1 LPDRRVAAPSLR
13 RVPIFVRQSR
23 FGIRRSPRSRGQSAV
38 EFALVLPVLL
48 TITLIALDFG
58 RVFMGWVDLNNSVRV
73 AADYAAKNPSA
84 WSASRPNLAAQSTY
98 QQLVTNDADK
108 INCTLP
114 SIPAPVFPSGISIGA
129 PATVSITC
137 QFSLITPVIG
147 NLIGNPLPV
156 TATAAFPIGAGT
168 IEGIPVDVTTP
179 TPSPTPTATPTP
191 SPSSS
196 GSGGPSPS
204 ASASPTPS
212 PTPMCT
218 VPNLIGVSTK
228 VAQDLWGTKGHGS
241 TNGAQFGTNL
251 IFNPLVGGPGSDYTI
266 HGQSI
271 PPGTVVPCGTTYL
284 TVNS

>member
-1 LPDRRVAAPSLR
+1 
-13 RVPIFVRQSR
+13 
-23 FGIRRSPRSRGQSAV
+23 
-38 EFALVLPVLL
+38 VLPVML
-48 TITLIALDFG
+48 TLTLIALDFG
-58 RVFMGWVDLNNSVRV
+58 RVFVGWVDLNNSVRI

-84 WSASRPNLAAQSTY
+84 WSTLRPDLAAQSTY
-98 QQLVTNDADK
+98 QQMVVNDAAK

-114 SIPAPVFPSGISIGA
+114 AIPAPVFSSGVSIGA

-147 NLIGNPLPV
+147 NIIGNPLPV

-168 IEGIPVDVTTP
+168 IEGIPVETSAPMP
-179 TPSPTPTATPTP
+179 TASPTAAP
-191 SPSSS
+191 SPSAS

-204 ASASPTPS
+204 ASASATPTPP
-212 PTPMCT
+212 PTCT
-218 VPNLIGVSTK
+218 VPNLIGQSTK

-241 TNGAQFGTNL
+241 TNGAQFTTNL

-266 HGQSI
+266 ATQSI